1 MTPETLK
8 RLKAALA
15 GRDAVDIGHFQWVNL
30 DMVRA
35 EAGEKWELLKD
46 KVYTAS
52 AHFIEKR
59 LSADDVMVRCR
70 GGFIIVFAG
79 CGDAEARD
87 RTELISQQLNL
98 FFLGDRILQQFEISA
113 RSESVSVNEI
123 ADFMSRAQA
132 AGRADRADAP
142 GKPHPDRDG
151 RGPAPSAGHW
161 RPIDHD
167 APERAGH
174 AAGDDPDADA
184 MAAAR
189 KPPGVQAGRREE
201 VGGKGWAAM
210 PATSPQGAAEP
221 SASYLTEGLVSELDK
236 TWDDIIFKPCWDVR
250 FNYLTTNFCLARR
263 RYGNRILYGRDT
275 LLGNDSPSLHR
286 ALDHAVV
293 IAAQRGFLRRYADGE
308 KCMIAIPV
316 HYDTIIGVADR
327 VRYFSILQCVPPRMR
342 KYFYL
347 RVDNIPEGAPQGQ
360 MEELFRAMCCFGSNI
375 LAKVPLGTTR
385 LERFENCGISFF
397 TSEMS
402 NKGNRHAPSDA
413 TVAKL
418 AAEAVSIQRLGA
430 CGGLTQVST
439 VEQLSAGL
447 NAGFQVFTGDVIGRD
462 LNRPAL
468 LAPCTLDDI
477 VRRNSDAA

>member
-1 MTPETLK
+1 MSPETLK

-35 EAGEKWELLKD
+35 EAGEKWDLLKD

-59 LSADDVMVRCR
+59 LSPDDVMVRCQ
-70 GGFIIVFAG
+70 GGFIIVYAG
-79 CGDAEARD
+79 CDDAAARE

-113 RSESVSVNEI
+113 RSESVPVNDI
-123 ADFMSRAQA
+123 ADFMSRAQK
-132 AGRADRADAP
+132 AGDSAHADAP
-142 GKPHPDRDG
+142 GKSRKDPDGKAR
-151 RGPAPSAGHW
+151 APSAGHW

-167 APERAGH
+167 AVEKAGYS
-174 AAGDDPDADA
+174 AGDGEGADDPVPVRRPPGTRSERSETLPAGA
-184 MAAAR
+184 RAAATDAL
-189 KPPGVQAGRREE
+189 PSGP
-201 VGGKGWAAM
+201 
-210 PATSPQGAAEP
+210 SEP
-221 SASYLTEGLVSELDK
+221 STSYLTEGLVSELDK
-236 TWDDIIFKPCWDVR
+236 TWDDIVFKHCWDVHY
-250 FNYLTTNFCLARR
+250 NYLTTNFCLARR
-263 RYGNRILYGRDT
+263 RYGNRVLYGRDT

-360 MEELFRAMCCFGSNI
+360 MEELFRAMRCFGSNI
-375 LAKVPLGTTR
+375 LAKVPLGTAR
-385 LERFENCGISFF
+385 LDRFENCGISFF
-397 TSEMS
+397 SSEMS
-402 NKGNRHAPSDA
+402 DKGNLHAPSDA

-418 AAEAVSIQRLGA
+418 AAEAVSIQRIGA
-430 CGGLTQVST
+430 RGCLTQVAT
-439 VEQLSAGL
+439 IEQLNVGL
-447 NAGFQVFTGDVIGRD
+447 DAGFQVFTGDVIGRD

-468 LAPCTLDDI
+468 PAPCTLDDI
-477 VRRNSDAA
+477 MRRNSDAA